1 MVKELKKRKPN
12 KNVNIFQ
19 SYLELNKWEQMIVDR
34 SPIKSYLIANKID
47 LPQRAISTDEGFEY
61 AQSHN
66 LEYFEISTLMGA
78 GWLQ

>member
-1 MVKELKKRKPN
+1 
-12 KNVNIFQ
+12 
-19 SYLELNKWEQMIVDR
+19 MIVDR
-34 SPIKSYLIANKID
+34 SPKKSYLIVNKID

-66 LEYFEISTLMGA
+66 LEYFEISTLMGV